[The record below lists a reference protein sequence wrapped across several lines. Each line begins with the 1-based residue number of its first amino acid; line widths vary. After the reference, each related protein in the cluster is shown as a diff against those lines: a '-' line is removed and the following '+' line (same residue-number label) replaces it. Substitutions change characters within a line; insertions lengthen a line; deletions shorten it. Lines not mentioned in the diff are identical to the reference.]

1 MSYGI
6 VLHGKKDEIR
16 KHTEAMTAIAPT
28 VAYKVRYTAGV
39 TSTFPM
45 MNDCVLS
52 YYFTD
57 DECVFNI
64 LENNRPESWYGSY
77 SKGMIYTLDFNEDEY
92 IDSDE
97 VSLYFAIV
105 LFMLINDMS
114 IKLKSGCSLQYLLN
128 IPEVRDI
135 LITKLNSML
144 TKTYTQDMMVIA
156 KAYVEFVLQHK
167 INFVNIHLF
176 LMRFKA
182 YSIEDRNTIIDS
194 ILSGDSI

>member
-16 KHTEAMTAIAPT
+16 KHAEAMTVIAP
-28 VAYKVRYTAGV
+28 AFAHKDNYMAGV
-39 TSTFPM
+39 TTTFPM

-52 YYFTD
+52 YYFTN

-64 LENNRPESWYGSY
+64 LEDNRSESWYGSY
-77 SKGMIYTLDFNEDEY
+77 SKGVMYTLDFNEDEY

-97 VSLYFAIV
+97 VSLYFTIV
-105 LFMLINDMS
+105 LFMLINNMS
-114 IKLKSGCSLQYLLN
+114 IKLKSGCSLQYLLK

-135 LITKLNSML
+135 LTTTLDSML
-144 TKTYTQDMMVIA
+144 SQTYTQDMVVMT

-167 INFVNIHLF
+167 INLVNTHLF
-176 LMRFKA
+176 LMRFKD
-182 YSIEDRNTIIDS
+182 YSIKDRNTIIDT
-194 ILSGDSI
+194 ILAEELV